1 MKKLRA
7 AVIGVGY
14 LGNFHA
20 QKYAALDSVELVAVS
35 DSDPARC
42 SEIAAQLCTIAVA
55 DYRQLVGKVD
65 LVSIVVPTVMHHEV
79 AAFFLKH
86 GVHVLLEK
94 PITTT
99 VAEAMDLIAIAEKNK
114 LVLQIG
120 HLERFNPALDAI
132 SSVLNRPGFI
142 DATRVAPYKPRG
154 TDVSIVLDLM
164 VHDLDI
170 ICTIID
176 SDVKTISASGAC
188 VYSNS
193 PDIANARIE
202 FKNGA
207 VANVTASRISLQG
220 ERSIRF
226 FQNDAY
232 ISVDFQNRK
241 ASICRKGLLEP
252 SSGVYVSPIEE
263 IAVPQRD
270 QILAEIEAFIDSV
283 LTGKPAV
290 VSGQDGMKALEI
302 ALLIEEKINEN
313 IALLRS
319 GAQKV

>member
-20 QKYAALDSVELVAVS
+20 QKYAAIDAVELVAVS
-35 DSDPARC
+35 DNDPARC
-42 SEIAAQLCTIAVA
+42 AEIAAQLGTTAVE

-65 LVSIVVPTVMHHEV
+65 LVSIVVPTVAHHDV

-114 LVLQIG
+114 LVFQVG
-120 HLERFNPALDAI
+120 HLERFNPALDAV
-132 SSVLNRPGFI
+132 SGVLNRPGFI
-142 DATRVAPYKPRG
+142 DATRVASYKPRG

-170 ICTIID
+170 INTIIG
-176 SDVKTISASGAC
+176 SEVKSISASGAC
-188 VYSNS
+188 VYSS
-193 PDIANARIE
+193 TPDIANARIE

-241 ASICRKGLLEP
+241 ASVCRKGEID
-252 SSGVYVSPIEE
+252 SASGVPVPLVEE

-283 LTGKPAV
+283 LTGKPVV
-290 VSGQDGMKALEI
+290 VSGQDGMKALEM
-302 ALLIEEKINEN
+302 ALLIEEKIYEN
-313 IALLRS
+313 IALLQA
-319 GAQKV
+319 GA

>member
-20 QKYAALDSVELVAVS
+20 QKYAGLDSVELVAVS
-35 DSDPARC
+35 DNDPARC
-42 SEIAAQLCTIAVA
+42 AEIADQLGTSAVE

-65 LVSIVVPTVMHHEV
+65 LVSIVVPTLMHHDV

-99 VAEAMDLIAIAEKNK
+99 VAEALDLIAIAEKNN
-114 LVLQIG
+114 LVFQVG

-132 SSVLNRPGFI
+132 RGVINRPGFI

-170 ICTIID
+170 ISTIIG
-176 SDVKTISASGAC
+176 SEVKSISASGAC
-188 VYSNS
+188 VYSS
-193 PDIANARIE
+193 TLDIANARIE

-207 VANVTASRISLQG
+207 VANVTASRISLHG

-241 ASICRKGLLEP
+241 ASICRKGEID
-252 SSGVYVSPIEE
+252 SASGSPVPLVEE

-290 VSGQDGMKALEI
+290 VSGKDGMKALQI
-302 ALLIEEKINEN
+302 ALLIEEKIYEN
-313 IALLRS
+313 IALLQA
-319 GAQKV
+319 GA

>member
-20 QKYAALDSVELVAVS
+20 QKYAGLDLVDLVAVS
-35 DSDPARC
+35 DNDPARC
-42 SEIAAQLCTIAVA
+42 SEIAAQLGTAAVT
-55 DYRQLVGKVD
+55 DYRALVGRVD

-79 AAFFLKH
+79 AAYFLNH

-99 VAEAMDLIAIAEKNK
+99 VAQARDLIGIAARNR
-114 LVLQIG
+114 LVFQVG
-120 HLERFNPALDAI
+120 HLERFNPALDAVRGI
-132 SSVLNRPGFI
+132 IKKPGFI

-170 ICTIID
+170 ISTIIG
-176 SDVKTISASGAC
+176 SEVRRISASGAC
-188 VYSNS
+188 VYSS
-193 PDIANARIE
+193 TPDIANARIE
-202 FKNGA
+202 FENGA
-207 VANVTASRISLQG
+207 VANVTASRISFHSD
-220 ERSIRF
+220 RSIRF
-226 FQNDAY
+226 FQSDAY
-232 ISVDFQNRK
+232 IAVDFQNRT
-241 ASICRKGLLEP
+241 ASVCRKGEAD
-252 SSGVYVSPIEE
+252 SSASIPVPLVEE

-283 LTGKPAV
+283 LTGTPPV
-290 VSGQDGMKALEI
+290 VSGQDGTKALEI
-302 ALLIEEKINEN
+302 ALLIEEKIAEN
-313 IALLRS
+313 IALLQS
-319 GAQKV
+319 GSEAE

>member
-20 QKYAALDSVELVAVS
+20 QKYAGLDSVELAAVS

-42 SEIAAQLCTIAVA
+42 SEIAAALGTTAVA
-55 DYRQLVGKVD
+55 DYRDLVGRVD

-79 AAFFLKH
+79 ASFFLQNN
-86 GVHVLLEK
+86 VHVLLEK

-99 VAEAMDLIAIAEKNK
+99 VAEAKELISIAAKNN
-114 LVLQIG
+114 LVFQVG
-120 HLERFNPALDAI
+120 HLERFNPALDAVRGVI
-132 SSVLNRPGFI
+132 KRPGFI

-170 ICTIID
+170 ISTVIN
-176 SDVKTISASGAC
+176 SEVKTISASGAC
-188 VYSNS
+188 VYSS
-193 PDIANARIE
+193 TPDIANARIE
-202 FKNGA
+202 YINGA

-220 ERSIRF
+220 DRSIRF

-232 ISVDFQNRK
+232 IAVDFQNRK
-241 ASICRKGLLEP
+241 ASVYRKGEP
-252 SSGVYVSPIEE
+252 DHSSGSPVPSIEE

-290 VSGQDGMKALEI
+290 VSGQDGMKALET
-302 ALLIEEKINEN
+302 ALLIEEKIFEN
-313 IALLRS
+313 IALLQP
-319 GAQKV
+319 GV